1 MTLPAESPRTT
12 AAAGRSVIAQDVRIK
27 GDIGSEGTV
36 ELMGQIEGKITAR
49 TLIVGADGFVKGTVM
64 AETVEVRGKVE
75 GKISCVTL
83 TLRAAAQVTADSN
96 YTTLAIESGAK
107 VEGRFTR
114 TTS

>member
-1 MTLPAESPRTT
+1 
-12 AAAGRSVIAQDVRIK
+12 
-27 GDIGSEGTV
+27 
-36 ELMGQIEGKITAR
+36 
-49 TLIVGADGFVKGTVM
+49 M

-96 YTTLAIESGAK
+96 YTTLAIESGAT